1 MGIDMRRGN
10 INMHL
15 PFLCFF
21 FIPRRSPSIVISF
34 VGLLFSIFLLLS
46 SCSSRPAKPVTESE
60 FYLGTLCS
68 VTLYDRVPK
77 GIFKEVFA
85 KVQDIEEKMSVNR
98 EDSEISRVNKNAG
111 KKPVSLSEE
120 SFFVISRAL
129 EIAEISGGAF
139 DPTVGPLVELW
150 GIGTEG
156 ERIPEK
162 EEIQELLPL
171 VHFRNVVLDRENREV
186 FLKREG
192 MKLDLGG
199 IAKGYAADSAAAI
212 LREKGVKEA
221 IIDFGGNILV
231 LGKKGGKT
239 PWRVGIQDPRNQ
251 RGRFLGIVHLTDS
264 AVVTSGNY
272 ERYFT
277 SNGKR
282 YHHILDTHTGYPI
295 WNNLDSATI
304 VTKNSTDAD
313 ALSTAVYAMGLK
325 RGLDLIRG
333 LSYGEGII
341 VTKGKEVYRSSG
353 MAEAFVL
360 SSFSE
365 EGYRIIKETP

>member
-1 MGIDMRRGN
+1 MISGI
-10 INMHL
+10 L
-15 PFLCFF
+15 
-21 FIPRRSPSIVISF
+21 
-34 VGLLFSIFLLLS
+34 GLLFSIFFLLS

-85 KVQDIEEKMSVNR
+85 KVRDIEEKMSVNR

-150 GIGTEG
+150 GIGTEK

-171 VHFRNVVLDRENREV
+171 VHYRNVVLNRENREV
-186 FLKREG
+186 FLQREG

-212 LREKGVKEA
+212 LKEKGVKEA

-239 PWRVGIQDPRNQ
+239 PWRVGIQDPRDQ

-277 SNGKR
+277 ANGKR
-282 YHHILDTHTGYPI
+282 YHHILDTQTGYPV

-304 VTKNSTDAD
+304 VTKTSTEAD
-313 ALSTAVYAMGLK
+313 ALSTAVYSLGLK

-333 LSYGEGII
+333 LSGVAGVI
-341 VTKGKEVYRSSG
+341 VTQGKDVYRSLG
-353 MAEAFVL
+353 MEETFVL
-360 SSFSE
+360 SSSSE
-365 EGYRIIKETP
+365 GVYRIVDEKP